1 MEPQTQRQLLIL
13 DNLLN
18 RLNNPGLSQDLD
30 IHAYLKNGYQ
40 FSQSEVD
47 LMIRFLYRTLSLIEP
62 SPIQSLI
69 NVTTYRITNK
79 GKAVLFK
86 YDNFYKYLLAEKHR
100 LY

>member
-1 MEPQTQRQLLIL
+1 MEPNTQKQLLIL

-18 RLNNPGLSQDLD
+18 RMNNPGLSQDLD
-30 IHAYLKNGYQ
+30 ICAYLKNGYR
-40 FSQSEVD
+40 FNQSESD

-69 NVTTYRITNK
+69 NVTSYRITNK
-79 GKAVLFK
+79 GKAILLK
-86 YDNFYKYLLAEKHR
+86 YDNFYKYLVAEKHR